1 VPLRQ
6 GRLKRVR
13 CEEMSRSLKI
23 LAVLAATLALSISIA
38 SPARTPA
45 EGKSTAALHAAAS
58 HLPVRGAIT
67 VELKARVKPD
77 YEVTVYGY
85 VDRVEVRIERRS
97 ETSRAHQVV
106 TYSVP
111 GTIGEG
117 GFKARWGGLGDV
129 AMTFTPHTPSG
140 HIPDHDCHSN
150 SLRIHGAYDG
160 HLRFEG
166 EEGYVHV
173 DISHAPG
180 EMRFDRG
187 FCPGQR
193 AAARAAA
200 ASPGSSRLPRRPP
213 RPGREE
219 AVSLDAFDRGSGVNF
234 QAYSSREV
242 QDARRSNR
250 FIAQED
256 ESVGEITI
264 HRETDLYGAAPPTFV
279 YDLRRGLAHVR
290 PPAPFTGSA
299 SFSRPT
305 PGRPQWSGS
314 LQVPLLGGG
323 TIPLTGSAFHVGLED
338 DRR

>member
-1 VPLRQ
+1 M
-6 GRLKRVR
+6 R
-13 CEEMSRSLKI
+13 CSLKI
-23 LAVLAATLALSISIA
+23 SATLLATSAVLLAIV
-38 SPARTPA
+38 SPVQTSA
-45 EGKSTAALHAAAS
+45 EGKPVAVRDRAAAS
-58 HLPVRGAIT
+58 RLPVRGAIT
-67 VELKARVKPD
+67 VELKAHVKAN

-85 VDRVEVRIERRS
+85 VDRVEVRIERGS
-97 ETSRAHQVV
+97 ETSRAHQVA

-117 GFKARWGGLGDV
+117 GFKARWGSLGDV
-129 AMTFTPHTPSG
+129 AMAFTPHTPSG
-140 HIPDHDCHSN
+140 HIPHHDCHSN

-160 HLRFEG
+160 HLLFEG
-166 EEGYVHV
+166 EEGYVHI
-173 DISHAPG
+173 DISHAVG

-187 FCPGQR
+187 LCPGER

-200 ASPGSSRLPRRPP
+200 ASPGSSRLPQRRL

-219 AVSLDAFDRGSGVNF
+219 AVSLDAFDRRASVNF

-250 FIAQED
+250 FIAQKD

-264 HRETDLYGAAPPTFV
+264 HRESDLYGAAPPAFV

-299 SFSRPT
+299 RFSRRT
-305 PGRPQWSGS
+305 RGRPQWSGS
-314 LQVPLLGGG
+314 LQVSLLGGG
-323 TIPLTGSAFHVGLED
+323 VIPLTGSAFHVGLED